1 MYYHTIPTNIRDNT
15 AIFETI
21 FLLLSSQVL
30 PYQFYGEMTRGL
42 SQKNLR
48 LKMNLQLRFF

>member
-42 SQKNLR
+42 GQKICR
-48 LKMNLQLRFF
+48 LKMNLQLKFF